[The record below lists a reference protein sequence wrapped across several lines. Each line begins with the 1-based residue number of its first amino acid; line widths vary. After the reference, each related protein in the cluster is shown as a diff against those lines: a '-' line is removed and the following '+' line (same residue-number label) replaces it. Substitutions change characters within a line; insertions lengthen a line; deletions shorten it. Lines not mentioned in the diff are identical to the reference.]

1 MPAPDLNPALADG
14 IAAGEEIEAG
24 VDYSVGNYLGGTAP
38 EDSPP
43 SADSAAGPGSAAS
56 GAGLGASGWAPLV
69 RLGPWVRPYRGA
81 MLFMIVTAFLA
92 MLAQVLVPLVV
103 QQVVDGPIRHH
114 DTHRIWGPAAL
125 ALGLGVAEAF
135 FFFLR
140 RWAMATTALGIES
153 DLRRDIY
160 GHVQTLPVEFHD
172 RWSSGQLLS
181 RMTTDLSTLRRFL
194 GFAFVFLIANALTVV
209 VVVVLLLRIHLVLG
223 LFVVGVMIPM
233 AVAVRYFESR
243 YNREARRA
251 QDLTGDLATIVEES
265 ALGIRVIKSY
275 GRRPQMLARF
285 TDGASTLRTAEV
297 AKVVTL
303 AAFFTMLE
311 AYPQIVLA
319 GVTFGGVV
327 AVAHHSLSLGA
338 FVAFVTLYLRLIW
351 PLASMGWLLAVSQEA
366 ASACRRI
373 FEILDVE
380 PSIVDPREPRGTPAQ
395 GQSAI
400 RLENVTF
407 RYPDAEEP
415 VLRGLDLDIRPGETM
430 ALVGATGSG
439 KTTVTALIPRLY
451 DVSSGRVTIDGV
463 DVREQTLPQLRTTV
477 AMAFEDATLFS
488 ASVRENLTLGRIGP
502 DGEPMSDADVS
513 EAIDIAQA
521 GFVHELPFG
530 LDTRIGEQGLSLS
543 GGQRQRLAL
552 ARAVLGRP
560 KVLILDDPLSALD
573 VNTEALVEQ
582 ALRRVL
588 GSTTALIVAHRPSTV
603 LLADRVALLQDGRI
617 TDVGTH
623 SELLERSPAY
633 HNLLAQDA
641 MDDAVAS

>member
-1 MPAPDLNPALADG
+1 MPSSTPTDVDPARAGGVAADEE
-14 IAAGEEIEAG
+14 IAAGVAQ
-24 VDYSVGNYLGGTAP
+24 
-38 EDSPP
+38 
-43 SADSAAGPGSAAS
+43 SAAVTGGGRSQGQAAAGTES
-56 GAGLGASGWAPLV
+56 GADPGASGWAPLF
-69 RLGPWVRPYRGA
+69 RLRPWIRPYRWA
-81 MLFMIVTAFLA
+81 MLFMIVTALLA
-92 MLAQVLVPLVV
+92 MLAQVLVPLVI

-125 ALGLGVAEAF
+125 ALGLGLAEAF

-140 RWAMATTALGIES
+140 RWAMASTALGIEA

-160 GHVQTLPVEFHD
+160 DHVQKLPVEFHD

-181 RMTTDLSTLRRFL
+181 RMSTDLSTLRRFL
-194 GFAFVFLIANALTVV
+194 GFAFVFLIANALTVL
-209 VVVVLLLRIHLVLG
+209 VVVVLLLRIQLLLG
-223 LFVVGVMIPM
+223 LFVIGVMVPM

-243 YNREARRA
+243 YSREARRA

-275 GRRPQMLARF
+275 GRRPEMTSRF
-285 TDGASTLRTAEV
+285 TNGASTLRTAEM

-303 AAFFTMLE
+303 AGFFSMLE

-319 GVTFGGVV
+319 GVTFGGVL
-327 AVAHHSLSLGA
+327 AVAHGSLSLGA

-351 PLASMGWLLAVSQEA
+351 PLASMGWLLAVTQEA
-366 ASACRRI
+366 ASASRRI
-373 FEILDVE
+373 FEILDVA
-380 PSIVDPREPRGTPAQ
+380 PAIVDAAAPRSAPAL
-395 GQSAI
+395 GHSTV
-400 RLENVTF
+400 RLENVSF
-407 RYPDAEEP
+407 RYPDAAEP
-415 VLRGLDLDIRPGETM
+415 VLSGLDLEIRPGETM

-451 DVSSGRVTIDGV
+451 DVTSGRVTIDGI
-463 DVREQTLPQLRTTV
+463 DVRDQTLTALRTTV

-488 ASVRENLTLGRIGP
+488 ASVRENLTLGRTGP
-502 DGEPMSDADVS
+502 DGAPVSDADVA
-513 EAIDIAQA
+513 EAIDVAQA
-521 GFVHELPFG
+521 GFVHDLPFG

-573 VNTEALVEQ
+573 VNTEALVER

-588 GSTTALIVAHRPSTV
+588 GATTALIVAHRPSTV
-603 LLADRVALLQDGRI
+603 LLADRVALLERGRI
-617 TDVGTH
+617 ADIGTH
-623 SELLERSPAY
+623 SELLARSAAY
-633 HNLLAQDA
+633 HDLLAQDRREPTTA
-641 MDDAVAS
+641 DNAVAS

>member
-1 MPAPDLNPALADG
+1 MPSPTPTSDLDPAPAGGAVVDEQVGAGLAESPAVT
-14 IAAGEEIEAG
+14 AGERSHSRSEAG
-24 VDYSVGNYLGGTAP
+24 V
-38 EDSPP
+38 E
-43 SADSAAGPGSAAS
+43 S
-56 GAGLGASGWAPLV
+56 GAELEASGWAPLF
-69 RLGPWVRPYRGA
+69 RLWPWIRPYRWS
-81 MLFMIVTAFLA
+81 MMFMFVTALLA

-103 QQVVDGPIRHH
+103 QRVVDGPIRHH

-140 RWAMATTALGIES
+140 RWAMATTALGIEA
-153 DLRRDIY
+153 DLRGDIY
-160 GHVQTLPVEFHD
+160 DHVQRLPVEFHD

-181 RMTTDLSTLRRFL
+181 RMSTDLSTLRRFL
-194 GFAFVFLIANALTVV
+194 GFALVFLAANALTVFV
-209 VVVVLLLRIHLVLG
+209 VFALLLRIHLLLG
-223 LFVVGVMIPM
+223 LFVIGVMIPM

-275 GRRPQMLARF
+275 GRRPRMTARF
-285 TDGASTLRTAEV
+285 TDGASTLRAAEV
-297 AKVVTL
+297 AKVLTL

-327 AVAHHSLSLGA
+327 AVAHGSLSLGA

-351 PLASMGWLLAVSQEA
+351 PLASMGWLLAVTQEA
-366 ASACRRI
+366 ASASRRI
-373 FEILDVE
+373 FEILDVA
-380 PSIVDPREPRGTPAQ
+380 PSIVDPRTPRSSPAV
-395 GQSAI
+395 GPSAI
-400 RLENVTF
+400 RLENVSF
-407 RYPDAEEP
+407 RYPDAVAP
-415 VLRGLDLDIRPGETM
+415 VLSGLDLEIRPGETM

-451 DVSSGRVTIDGV
+451 DVSSGRVTIDGI
-463 DVREQTLPQLRTTV
+463 DVRDQTLAELRTTV

-488 ASVRENLTLGRIGP
+488 ASVRENLTLGRTAP
-502 DGEPMSDADVS
+502 DGGPVS
-513 EAIDIAQA
+513 EADLAEAVDIAQA
-521 GFVHELPFG
+521 AFVHDLPFG
-530 LDTRIGEQGLSLS
+530 LETRIGEHGLSLS

-573 VNTEALVEQ
+573 VHTEALVEQ
-582 ALRRVL
+582 GLRRVL
-588 GSTTALIVAHRPSTV
+588 GATTALIVAHRPSTV
-603 LLADRVALLQDGRI
+603 LLADRVALLAGGRVA
-617 TDVGTH
+617 DVGTH
-623 SELLERSPAY
+623 SELLARSPAY
-633 HNLLAQDA
+633 RNLLAQDTVDPTSA
-641 MDDAVAS
+641 QPAVTS